1 MSGFALLLSAVRLAL
16 SAIVRNKLRAALTV
30 LGILIG
36 VTAVVIVTALA
47 GGASESVGSQIDSFG
62 ANLLFINPESVQ
74 SSGARGKV
82 TGRLTEND
90 AKAVA
95 REAVSVERVAPF
107 LSTSA
112 QVVYGDK
119 NASTM
124 VAGTTVPYF
133 PIRRFLVSK
142 GEVWTEADETLKTK
156 VCVVGTT
163 VAEKLFGTDDPIG
176 RTIRINR
183 SPYRI
188 VGMLEPKGNSPFGED
203 QDDRILMPIGSF
215 RARIV
220 HTAPG
225 RVDMFMASSTSDQ
238 TTSRAQDQITS
249 ILRQRHRIAEGK
261 DADFVVNTQA
271 EFREAQR
278 AITGVLSALL
288 LSVAAVSLVV
298 GGIGVMN
305 IMLVSVAERTREIG
319 IRLSIGARERDILT
333 QFLVEAIVLS
343 LVGGLLGIV
352 VGSGATYGL
361 GRALGWN
368 AVPSAESVGV
378 AVATSAIIGVIFG
391 FLPARRAA
399 KLDPIEALRQE

>member
-1 MSGFALLLSAVRLAL
+1 VSGLALVLGAIRLAL
-16 SAIVRNKLRAALTV
+16 SAILRNKLRATLTV

-47 GGASESVGSQIDSFG
+47 GGASESVGSQIDNFG
-62 ANLLFINPESVQ
+62 SNLLFINPETVQ

-95 REAVSVERVAPF
+95 RDAVSVERVAPF
-107 LSTSA
+107 LSTMG

-119 NASTM
+119 NAATM
-124 VAGTTVPYF
+124 MAGTTVAYF
-133 PIRRFLVSK
+133 PIRRFRIGR
-142 GEVWTEADETLKTK
+142 GELWTETDELLKTK
-156 VCVVGTT
+156 VCVIGTT
-163 VAEKLFGTDDPIG
+163 VADKLFGTDDPIG
-176 RTIRINR
+176 RTIRIGR
-183 SPYRI
+183 SPYRVI
-188 VGMLEPKGNSPFGED
+188 GLLEPKGNSPFGED

-215 RARIV
+215 RARV
-220 HTAPG
+220 MHTSPG

-238 TTSRAQDQITS
+238 TTTRAQEQITS
-249 ILRQRHRIAEGK
+249 ILRQRHRIAEGR

-271 EFREAQR
+271 EFRQAQQ
-278 AITGVLSALL
+278 AIADVLSALL

-319 IRLSIGARERDILT
+319 IRLSIGARERDILV

-352 VGSGATYGL
+352 VGVGATLGL

-368 AVPSAESVGV
+368 AVPSVESIVV
-378 AVATSAIIGVIFG
+378 AVATSGIIGVVFG

>member
-1 MSGFALLLSAVRLAL
+1 VSGLALVLGAIRLAL

-62 ANLLFINPESVQ
+62 SNLLFINPENVQ

-90 AKAVA
+90 GRAIA
-95 REAVSVERVAPF
+95 RDAVSVERVAPF
-107 LSTSA
+107 LSSAA

-119 NASTM
+119 NAATM
-124 VAGTTVPYF
+124 VAGTTVSYF
-133 PIRRFLVSK
+133 PIRRFRVDK
-142 GEVWTEADETLKTK
+142 GELWTESDETLKTK
-156 VCVVGTT
+156 VCVIGTT
-163 VAEKLFGTDDPIG
+163 VSDKLFGTDDPVG
-176 RTIRINR
+176 RTIRIGR
-183 SPYRI
+183 SPYRVI
-188 VGMLEPKGNSPFGED
+188 GLLEPKGNSPFGED

-215 RARIV
+215 RARV
-220 HTAPG
+220 MHTAPG

-238 TTSRAQDQITS
+238 TTSRAQAQITS
-249 ILRQRHRIAEGK
+249 ILRQRHRIADGK

-271 EFREAQR
+271 EFRQAQQ
-278 AITGVLSALL
+278 AIADVLSALL

-319 IRLSIGARERDILT
+319 IRLSIGARERDILI
-333 QFLVEAIVLS
+333 QFLIEAIVLS
-343 LVGGLLGIV
+343 MAGGVLGIV
-352 VGSGATYGL
+352 VGSGATIGL

-368 AVPSAESVGV
+368 AVPSVESIVI
-378 AVATSAIIGVIFG
+378 AVATSAVIGVVFG